1 MTNIESTIENT
12 TASIK
17 VIVEEDVA
25 EAMYVKKDPR
35 DYTTEEFARTAMQA
49 ALDKKATDVIALG
62 VAPFLCVTDYFVLA
76 TGANERQVAA
86 IADEIEDRLVEAYHL
101 KTIGREG
108 KGTSPWVLLD
118 FGDIVVHVF
127 QADTREEYRLD
138 KLWSEAK
145 RLKVEE

>member
-1 MTNIESTIENT
+1 M
-12 TASIK
+12 
-17 VIVEEDVA
+17 
-25 EAMYVKKDPR
+25 EAKKNPR
-35 DYTTEEFARTAMQA
+35 DFTTEEFARTAMQA
-49 ALDKKATDVIALG
+49 ALDKKATDVIALN
-62 VAPFLCVTDYFVLA
+62 VAPFLSVTDYFILA
-76 TGANERQVAA
+76 TGANERQIAS

-101 KTIGREG
+101 KPIGREG

-127 QADTREEYRLD
+127 QPDTREEYRLD

>member
-12 TASIK
+12 TARIMANA
-17 VIVEEDVA
+17 EEIAA
-25 EAMYVKKDPR
+25 ETVPVKKNPR
-35 DYTTEEFARTAMQA
+35 DFTTEEFARTAMQA

-86 IADEIEDRLVEAYHL
+86 IADEIEDRLIETYHF

-118 FGDIVVHVF
+118 FGDIVVHIF